1 MWRTDPP
8 THDRKH
14 RGRQDNWRAEIRGD
28 RLAYFRG
35 TAKCCPAVF
44 RSCAR
49 SVCLSW
55 RVDTTFAAESLR
67 LEALDEDG
75 ARRQHEPEVIE
86 VEDRAEGSAAL
97 AGLW

>member
-1 MWRTDPP
+1 MRCSMTSSED
-8 THDRKH
+8 
-14 RGRQDNWRAEIRGD
+14 GA
-28 RLAYFRG
+28 
-35 TAKCCPAVF
+35 
-44 RSCAR
+44 
-49 SVCLSW
+49 
-55 RVDTTFAAESLR
+55 DTTFAAESLR